1 MKITETV
8 RQFAEPVV
16 QAHGCSLWD
25 VEYVREGADWF
36 LRLYI
41 DKPGGVDINDCEA
54 ISRAVDPIL
63 DEKDPIPDS
72 YSFEVCSAGLER
84 VLKRPGDFEQF
95 MGSMV
100 LVRLYQ
106 PKDGKKEIVGT
117 LAGYDDGAVTIMR
130 SGANARSCSITASS
144 LNVCGCTTGSPTE
157 TAYAFTSEGISFI
170 PRFLGVSG
178 FV

>member
-1 MKITETV
+1 MGKYSPLSSKITIKIFELYH
-8 RQFAEPVV
+8 RQAEN
-16 QAHGCSLWD
+16 A
-25 VEYVREGADWF
+25 RE
-36 LRLYI
+36 
-41 DKPGGVDINDCEA
+41 

-117 LAGYDDGAVTIMR
+117 LAGYDDGAVTI
-130 SGANARSCSITASS
+130 S
-144 LNVCGCTTGSPTE
+144 LGSE
-157 TAYAFTSEGISFI
+157 TV
-170 PRFLGVSG
+170 RFEKKEVALVRLYVE
-178 FV
+178 F